1 MDSPRGDRG
10 RTGGDPVIG
19 LALAFI
25 ALAVVLLW
33 AGPKL
38 EPRGALLAGALF
50 WLAIAIAFFLLIRTV
65 VTM

>member
-1 MDSPRGDRG
+1 M
-10 RTGGDPVIG
+10 IG

-33 AGPKL
+33 AAPRL

-50 WLAIAIAFFLLIRTV
+50 WLAIGAAFTLLIRTV

>member
-1 MDSPRGDRG
+1 M
-10 RTGGDPVIG
+10 IG

-33 AGPKL
+33 AAPKL
-38 EPRGALLAGALF
+38 EPGGMLLAGLLF